1 MEKEAVRV
9 LGSFLG
15 HDSIVAGVLS
25 RGFVEELFCSTYQ
38 DRCHAAIMGAAE
50 AAKEKEW
57 LRLMDDCERLL
68 SDPALSI
75 APGTVHTWGDS
86 VDDADEQAVSFQE
99 RRAKHRDRLSESL
112 AAAIVFGYLSST
124 Q

>member
-9 LGSFLG
+9 GSFLG

-38 DRCHAAIMGAAE
+38 DRCHAAMMGAAE
-50 AAKEKEW
+50 AAREKEW

-68 SDPALSI
+68 LSDPALSI
-75 APGTVHTWGDS
+75 AGTT
-86 VDDADEQAVSFQE
+86 
-99 RRAKHRDRLSESL
+99 
-112 AAAIVFGYLSST
+112 YLG
-124 Q
+124 